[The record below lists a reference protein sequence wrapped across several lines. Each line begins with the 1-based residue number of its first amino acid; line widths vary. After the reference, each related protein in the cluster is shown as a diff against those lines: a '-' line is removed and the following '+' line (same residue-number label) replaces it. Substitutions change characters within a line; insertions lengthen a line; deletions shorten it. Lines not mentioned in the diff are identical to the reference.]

1 MLSRHSDDK
10 VQYVRETGILG
21 SYLPELLEATTRKP
35 NFNDQGRLLHKAI
48 ENEASK
54 DVIAVMI
61 KRMSLDIA
69 NYQNDKGMCVLD
81 IAAGGR
87 GDIYDLIYEF
97 IETPETKRRQQDFQ
111 SRKYLPNGTKVR
123 RGRDW
128 NDGNDDGNGY
138 GIVIKRNSWFD
149 GYFCVKWN
157 NNGKDDGYYFGYNN
171 KFQLRIID

>member
-128 NDGNDDGNGY
+128 NDRNYDYHGDGVVTRPHPFDGGIFKVKWDGNGIEREY
-138 GIVIKRNSWFD
+138 A
-149 GYFCVKWN
+149 
-157 NNGKDDGYYFGYNN
+157 FGYNN
-171 KFQLRIID
+171 YFRLRIID